1 MKSGSSAMDLF
12 IAAHRENGS
21 LILQVSDSGSGFGEI
36 DPSGVFGRGLGL
48 SNIRDRLA
56 HLYGDRQQFSISN
69 RGSGGAQVTLSV
81 PAGAKVKAKACSA
94 GTTLTL
100 RDLHVEGGPARP

>member
-1 MKSGSSAMDLF
+1 MDLF

-36 DPSGVFGRGLGL
+36 GPSGVFGRGLGL

-81 PAGAKVKAKACSA
+81 PLHTSA
-94 GTTLTL
+94 HIPQ
-100 RDLHVEGGPARP
+100 DSE